1 MTTHVHPD
9 GPRPVWQGL
18 DGLRGNHGVA
28 LQYDTRLGVPPTTS
42 QDLLALQAL
51 EIASGLHSAGVR
63 RGELVSLLL
72 PPGPART
79 AVAYACWRIGAVVVA
94 TSTELT
100 LRECEQAHRKA
111 RPGVIIANGP
121 GLALTRAARSP
132 WLRLAVGRL
141 PVLNRAVLGV
151 SDNLADLVA
160 HHPHV
165 TLPPPPAPDDS
176 AAVLFARD
184 GNHQPVGVY
193 YTVAE
198 LSQVRDIVV
207 EFLTARPRDKAR
219 TDDHWRQPPLRSHLR
234 TETAWVAA
242 SLIVPD
248 CFPAR
253 QRADAPTSSAYS
265 PPGRAIDG
273 STRSGPG

>member
-18 DGLRGNHGVA
+18 DALRGNHAVA

-42 QDLLALQAL
+42 RDLLALRAVQ
-51 EIASGLHSAGVR
+51 IASGLHSAGVR

-100 LRECEQAHRKA
+100 LRECEQAHRQA
-111 RPGVIIANGP
+111 RPGVIIANVL
-121 GLALTRAARSP
+121 GLTLTRAERST

-141 PVLNRAVLGV
+141 PVLSRAVLGV
-151 SDNLADLVA
+151 GDHLADLVA

-184 GNHQPVGVY
+184 GNHQRVGVY
-193 YTVAE
+193 YTTGE
-198 LSQVRDIVV
+198 LSQARNIVV
-207 EFLTARPRDKAR
+207 ELLTARPQDRAR
-219 TDDHWRQPPLRSHLR
+219 TDDRLHPPPLRSRLR

-253 QRADAPTSSAYS
+253 LRAEAPTSSAYS

-273 STRSGPG
+273 STQSGPG

>member
-18 DGLRGNHGVA
+18 DGLGGNHAA

-42 QDLLALQAL
+42 QDLLALRAL
-51 EIASGLHSAGVR
+51 QIASGLHFAGVG

-72 PPGPART
+72 PPGPERT
-79 AVAYACWRIGAVVVA
+79 AVAHACWRIGAVVVA

-100 LRECEQAHRKA
+100 LRECEQAHRQA
-111 RPGVIIANGP
+111 RPGVIIANGS
-121 GLALTRAARSP
+121 GLILTRAERSP

-141 PVLNRAVLGV
+141 RGLNRAVLGV
-151 SDNLADLVA
+151 GDNLADLVA
-160 HHPHV
+160 HHPHITV
-165 TLPPPPAPDDS
+165 PPPPAPDDS
-176 AAVLFARD
+176 AALLFARD
-184 GNHQPVGVY
+184 RNHQPVGVY
-193 YTVAE
+193 YTTAE
-198 LSQVRDIVV
+198 LSQVRDTVA
-207 EFLTARPRDKAR
+207 EFLTARPRDRAR
-219 TDDHWRQPPLRSHLR
+219 TDDRLHPPPPRSHLR

-253 QRADAPTSSAYS
+253 LRSHAPTSSAYS
-265 PPGRAIDG
+265 PTGRAIDG
-273 STRSGPG
+273 STQRGPG

>member
-1 MTTHVHPD
+1 M
-9 GPRPVWQGL
+9 PRA
-18 DGLRGNHGVA
+18 LR
-28 LQYDTRLGVPPTTS
+28 
-42 QDLLALQAL
+42 
-51 EIASGLHSAGVR
+51 IAGALHSAGVC

-100 LRECEQAHRKA
+100 LREREQAHRQA
-111 RPGVIIANGP
+111 RPGVIIATWP

-132 WLRLAVGRL
+132 WLRLAVGRHS
-141 PVLNRAVLGV
+141 VLNRAVLGV
-151 SDNLADLVA
+151 GDNLADLVA

-165 TLPPPPAPDDS
+165 ALPPPPASDDG

-184 GNHQPVGVY
+184 DNHQAVGVF
-193 YTVAE
+193 YTIGE
-198 LSQVRDIVV
+198 LSQVRDTVA
-207 EFLTARPRDKAR
+207 EFLTARPRDRAR
-219 TDDHWRQPPLRSHLR
+219 TDDRMHPPPPRSHLR

-248 CFPAR
+248 CFPSR
-253 QRADAPTSSAYS
+253 LRADAPTSSACS

-273 STRSGPG
+273 STQSGPG

>member
-18 DGLRGNHGVA
+18 DGLRPNHAVA
-28 LQYDTRLGVPPTTS
+28 LECGARLGVPPTTS
-42 QDLLALQAL
+42 QDLLALRAL
-51 EIASGLHSAGVR
+51 QIASGLHFAGVG

-72 PPGPART
+72 PPGPGRT
-79 AVAYACWRIGAVVVA
+79 AVAHACWRIGAVVVA

-100 LRECEQAHRKA
+100 LRECEQAHRQA
-111 RPGVIIANGP
+111 RPGVIIADTP
-121 GLALTRAARSP
+121 GLILTRAARSP

-141 PVLNRAVLGV
+141 RGLNRAVLGV
-151 SDNLADLVA
+151 GDNLADLVA

-184 GNHQPVGVY
+184 SNHQPVGVY
-193 YTVAE
+193 YTAGE
-198 LSQVRDIVV
+198 LSQVRDTVADL
-207 EFLTARPRDKAR
+207 LTARPQDRAR
-219 TDDHWRQPPLRSHLR
+219 TDDRLRQPPPRSHLR

-242 SLIVPD
+242 SLIDPD

-253 QRADAPTSSAYS
+253 LRADAPTSSAYT
-265 PPGRAIDG
+265 PPGRANDG
-273 STRSGPG
+273 STQNGPG

>member
-18 DGLRGNHGVA
+18 DGLPGDQPVA
-28 LQYDTRLGVPPTTS
+28 LQYDTRLGVPPTIRL
-42 QDLLALQAL
+42 DLLAPRALQ
-51 EIASGLHSAGVR
+51 IASGLHFAGVG

-100 LRECEQAHRKA
+100 LRECEQAHRQA
-111 RPGVIIANGP
+111 RPGVIIANGS
-121 GLALTRAARSP
+121 GLILTRAERSP

-141 PVLNRAVLGV
+141 RGLNRAVLGV
-151 SDNLADLVA
+151 GDNLADLVA
-160 HHPHV
+160 RHAQV
-165 TLPPPPAPDDS
+165 TLPPSPAPDDS

-184 GNHQPVGVY
+184 SNHQPVGVY
-193 YTVAE
+193 YTAGE
-198 LSQVRDIVV
+198 LSQVRDTVA
-207 EFLTARPRDKAR
+207 EFLTARPRDRAR
-219 TDDHWRQPPLRSHLR
+219 TDDRLHPPPLRSHLR

-248 CFPAR
+248 RFPAR
-253 QRADAPTSSAYS
+253 LRADAPTSSAYTPTGS
-265 PPGRAIDG
+265 ANDG
-273 STRSGPG
+273 STQNGPG